1 MVKNVK
7 YDTTQIQLMY
17 DTGKSLRQIADE
29 LGIGIATLA
38 NYSKWGLIETR
49 SVSESLVG
57 HIVTNETRSKLRNLA
72 LSQKFGGYQPNA
84 GRSKRDYRIDSDG
97 TTHLLQSSYELLLAD
112 LLDSMD
118 IKWIRPDPF
127 QYKLDGK
134 IRNYYPD
141 FLIDGRIY
149 VDTKN
154 DYLARKDAEKINL
167 VEQHNNIKIIIL
179 SIKDITEDKITN
191 MLL

>member
-1 MVKNVK
+1 MVKNIK
-7 YDTTQIQLMY
+7 YDTTQIQLLY
-17 DTGKSLRQIADE
+17 DAGKSLRQVADE

-38 NYSKWGLIETR
+38 NYSKWGLIKTR

-57 HIVTNETRSKLRNLA
+57 HIVTDETRSTLRNLA
-72 LSQKFGGYQPNA
+72 LTQKFGGYQPNA
-84 GRSKRDYRIDSDG
+84 GRSKRDYRTDSNG
-97 TTHLLQSSYELLLAD
+97 TIHLLQSSYELKLAD
-112 LLDSMD
+112 LLDGMG
-118 IKWIRPDPF
+118 IKWIRPNSL

-134 IRNYYPD
+134 LRNYYPD

-154 DYLARKDAEKINL
+154 DYLASKDAEKINL
-167 VEQHNNIKIIIL
+167 VEQYNNIKIIIL
-179 SIKDITEDKITN
+179 SLKDITDDKITN